1 MERRDFIKIV
11 ITGSL
16 ASSLG
21 CRGGASGGTRPAAE
35 AAGGAAAP
43 ETSVRA
49 EINAFCHAVR
59 DGAEF
64 KRPRPARHVPVVIVG
79 GGAAGLAAAEALG
92 TVPALLIEKEPTLG
106 GNATGGSWRGVGYS
120 SGTSYNAAPVL
131 KELAAG
137 LKVPL
142 LPIDSVDGMIVNDI
156 FVPDFF
162 TTGLRRAP
170 YPQAVRDAFRR
181 FLDTYHTYDVDAE
194 LPRLDNLPFAEI
206 LKDYPKEI
214 TDFFDSYGPNNWGA
228 RVRDTSAY
236 IGLQA
241 AQWMGGL
248 EPGRVTGEQGF
259 GNLTR
264 AMGERLLSRGREGVL
279 TGATVVRVERD
290 RDLFIVTYVPPGSDR
305 PAEGTSPA
313 TGPVMPPLASIS
325 ADAVVM
331 AAPKLIVKYIVPGLP
346 KDQQDAMFNF
356 RYIPYMVANLCFDG
370 VVHDSC
376 FDTDVPAPDLMSDV
390 ICADWVT
397 RRGRGDRSRPTVLS
411 CYMPQT
417 EEDRH
422 LFLEEADVR
431 ARALAALDRIDR
443 WFPGAAEKCR
453 EIQVRLRGHPMHLAT
468 CGMVTK
474 WAPLARRPFGA
485 MHFAGT
491 DGLGEVSDLAGAVET
506 GRHAAQG
513 ALASIDAAARRR
525 GARGRGAAAPVGAQ
539 ERPGLG

>member
-21 CRGGASGGTRPAAE
+21 CRGGTPGASRPAGHD
-35 AAGGAAAP
+35 AGGAPAP
-43 ETSVRA
+43 EPAVRA

-64 KRPRPARHVPVVIVG
+64 KRPRPARHVPVVIIG
-79 GGAAGLAAAEALG
+79 GGAAGLAAADALG
-92 TVPALLIEKEPTLG
+92 SLPYLLIEKEPTLG
-106 GNATGGSWRGVGYS
+106 GNATGGSWRGVGFS
-120 SGTSYNAAPVL
+120 SGTSYNASPVL
-131 KELAAG
+131 KDLAADLG
-137 LKVPL
+137 VPL
-142 LPIDSVDGMIVNDI
+142 LPIDSVDGMIVKDI

-162 TTGLRRAP
+162 STGMRRAP

-181 FLDTYHTYDVDAE
+181 FLDTYRDYDVDAE

-206 LKDYPKEI
+206 LKDYPKEV

-236 IGLQA
+236 IGLQS
-241 AQWMGGL
+241 AQWIGGL
-248 EPGRVTGEQGF
+248 EPGRFTGEQGF
-259 GNLTR
+259 GNLTK
-264 AMGERLLSRGREGVL
+264 AMGERVRSRGEERVL
-279 TGATVVRVERD
+279 AGATVVRVEPDGD
-290 RDLFIVTYVPPGSDR
+290 RIIVTYVPPDSPR
-305 PAEGTSPA
+305 PVEGGAPQE
-313 TGPVMPPLASIS
+313 GPIMPPLASVS

-346 KDQQDAMFNF
+346 KDQQDALFNI

-376 FDTDVPAPDLMSDV
+376 FDIDVPAPDMMSDV
-390 ICADWVT
+390 VCADWVT
-397 RRGRGDRSRPTVLS
+397 RRGRGERNRPTVLS

-422 LFLEEADVR
+422 LFLEAAAIR

-443 WFPGAAEKCR
+443 WFPGAAGKCR
-453 EIQVRLRGHPMHLAT
+453 EIQVRLRGHPMHMAT
-468 CGMVTK
+468 CGLVTK
-474 WAPLARRPFGA
+474 WGPLARRPFGA
-485 MHFAGT
+485 IHFAGT
-491 DGLGEVSDLAGAVET
+491 DGQGEVSDLAGAVET
-506 GRHAAQG
+506 GRQAAQAARG
-513 ALASIDAAARRR
+513 SVDAAARRR
-525 GARGRGAAAPVGAQ
+525 GTRVEYPSRKVNHA
-539 ERPGLG
+539 ES